1 VNSSTLLLA
10 VVMVTAL
17 AFAWTNGFHDASQA
31 VATPLATRSLT
42 PRVALPLAAVL
53 NFIGALLGQGLAQV
67 IGTQLLTPPVD
78 SPGLTL
84 VLAALLAAIAWN
96 LATWWRGLPS
106 SSSQA
111 LIGGL
116 AGAGLAASAVID
128 TQVLRIKV
136 ILPLLLSPLVG
147 YFLAWLLMAAL
158 NWMFREAAYGHTV
171 RGFRLGQTISASA
184 MALGHGLQDAQK
196 TMGVMVIALIAAGR
210 QSGDAV
216 PMWIQLSVA
225 VFLALGTW
233 AGGWR
238 IIRTLSRRVVH
249 IEPVSGFAAETVASS
264 LLYVTA
270 YMFNTPISSTY
281 ALTASIAGAGTAT
294 SGLRGLR
301 WRVLR
306 PIIIAW
312 AITLPATA
320 LLAAGL
326 FWLLSRV

>member
-1 VNSSTLLLA
+1 MNSSTLLLA

-42 PRVALPLAAVL
+42 PRVALPLAAML

-147 YFLAWLLMAAL
+147 
-158 NWMFREAAYGHTV
+158 
-171 RGFRLGQTISASA
+171 
-184 MALGHGLQDAQK
+184 
-196 TMGVMVIALIAAGR
+196 
-210 QSGDAV
+210 
-216 PMWIQLSVA
+216 
-225 VFLALGTW
+225 
-233 AGGWR
+233 
-238 IIRTLSRRVVH
+238 
-249 IEPVSGFAAETVASS
+249 
-264 LLYVTA
+264 
-270 YMFNTPISSTY
+270 
-281 ALTASIAGAGTAT
+281 
-294 SGLRGLR
+294 
-301 WRVLR
+301 
-306 PIIIAW
+306 
-312 AITLPATA
+312 
-320 LLAAGL
+320 
-326 FWLLSRV
+326 